1 MRSYREGAEG
11 GAAMGDTD
19 RLKDLLEALISLGL
33 CGELEAHAKAYGA
46 EHSTAYW
53 CGAMETL
60 VSFGRSRRT
69 TKKEEKK

>member
-1 MRSYREGAEG
+1 MDGS
-11 GAAMGDTD
+11 D
-19 RLKDLLEALISLGL
+19 RLKGLLEALISLGL

-60 VSFGRSRRT
+60 ISFERSRRM
-69 TKKEEKK
+69 TKKEERQ